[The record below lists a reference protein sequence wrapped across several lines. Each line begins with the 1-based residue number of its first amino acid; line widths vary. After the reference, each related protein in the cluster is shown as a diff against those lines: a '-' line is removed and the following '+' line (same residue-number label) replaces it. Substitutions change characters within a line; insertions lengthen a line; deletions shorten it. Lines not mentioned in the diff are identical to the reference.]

1 MQHRGEDGVGQVVSG
16 NIQKNDSSHF
26 PARLEVFHNVGQP
39 LRLRALDSR
48 LQIVTF
54 LKIDIDDMVAASGS
68 AERQGL
74 AIDIDSLERRDIC
87 GRWFDAI
94 CNILE
99 IFQLFAYH
107 TGRINHHLRSH
118 AISFA
123 MSMPFRNCSRK
134 AGKKKTCLAHFFESV
149 QKCRIASRTQTT
161 LSYRPFWKN
170 TARAT
175 IRPSIR
181 LMCGSS
187 RQSADFAD
195 ARQARWRITGRWTM
209 DLRTQMG
216 WVSRA
221 GFSRRRRD
229 PYPEPR

>member
-26 PARLEVFHNVGQP
+26 PARLEVFHNVGPP

-134 AGKKKTCLAHFFESV
+134 AGKKRLVLLIFLRAYKSV
-149 QKCRIASRTQTT
+149 GSRQEPRQRCRTDRSGRTP
-161 LSYRPFWKN
+161 RE
-170 TARAT
+170 
-175 IRPSIR
+175 RPS
-181 LMCGSS
+181 G
-187 RQSADFAD
+187 Q
-195 ARQARWRITGRWTM
+195 
-209 DLRTQMG
+209 
-216 WVSRA
+216 V
-221 GFSRRRRD
+221 
-229 PYPEPR
+229 